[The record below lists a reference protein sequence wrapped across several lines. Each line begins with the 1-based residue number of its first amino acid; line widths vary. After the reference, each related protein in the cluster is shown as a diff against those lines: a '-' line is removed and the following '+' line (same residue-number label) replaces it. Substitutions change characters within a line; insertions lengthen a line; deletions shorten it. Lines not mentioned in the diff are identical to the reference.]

1 MFKKVVLTL
10 VVIMAVGS
18 LFSCNKKGL
27 TDNAESSSE
36 TTVKATEKV
45 EFVAKSGIN
54 IVMVD
59 NSDVEDGYTYQTI
72 TYPKFVYSGNE
83 KIKNIFDELSKEIE
97 DEALEFKD
105 FNKDAIREYI
115 ENQKDSEDFIEGA
128 QFSHTAEA
136 KVTRNDDNYISL
148 TVTTNDFTMGAHGT
162 YYISG
167 YTYDARS
174 GNRVKLY
181 DLIKDKE
188 ELRTYLKTWCKGNS
202 SYDFFDEYETAIDSY
217 VDEEN
222 ELQFYISGNAIT
234 VIFQIYDIAPYAAGA
249 IEIPLER
256 GLYK

>member
-83 KIKNIFDELSKEIE
+83 LKFLSK
-97 DEALEFKD
+97 
-105 FNKDAIREYI
+105 
-115 ENQKDSEDFIEGA
+115 
-128 QFSHTAEA
+128 
-136 KVTRNDDNYISL
+136 
-148 TVTTNDFTMGAHGT
+148 
-162 YYISG
+162 
-167 YTYDARS
+167 
-174 GNRVKLY
+174 
-181 DLIKDKE
+181 
-188 ELRTYLKTWCKGNS
+188 
-202 SYDFFDEYETAIDSY
+202 
-217 VDEEN
+217 
-222 ELQFYISGNAIT
+222 
-234 VIFQIYDIAPYAAGA
+234 
-249 IEIPLER
+249 
-256 GLYK
+256 